1 MLEFIANLAVG
12 GLLTSYLAR
21 EDFIVGIEPS
31 TTPFE
36 NGYLSTI
43 TR

>member
-1 MLEFIANLAVG
+1 MVGFIAYFAVG
-12 GLLTSYLAR
+12 GLFTSYLAR
-21 EDFIVGIEPS
+21 EDFTVGIEPP
-31 TTPFE
+31 TTPFG